1 MITFLESLEIP
12 ETDFLAFEKRN
23 KAIEAEKVF
32 KNVFANPNDNI
43 LRMELEKIQ
52 LKFLI
57 GSNENDVKKVYKYYE
72 NLLAFV
78 RKNINQS
85 SKEEKAYFEQM
96 EKILFSYKTRL
107 DDNMFK
113 GNFLEDKENLVKIIF
128 KEINSPKADGT
139 SQIKK
144 YLMLNLVKKE

>member
-12 ETDFLAFEKRN
+12 ETDSLAFEKRK

-57 GSNENDVKKVYKYYE
+57 GSNENDVKTKK
-72 NLLAFV
+72 
-78 RKNINQS
+78 I
-85 SKEEKAYFEQM
+85 EKF
-96 EKILFSYKTRL
+96 
-107 DDNMFK
+107 
-113 GNFLEDKENLVKIIF
+113 
-128 KEINSPKADGT
+128 
-139 SQIKK
+139 
-144 YLMLNLVKKE
+144 